1 MLINNQQYINCLTNT
16 RSTPTLISFVWELSK
31 PTEAVFSTSVN
42 PKAFWNWKGSSGGL
56 ALPYMLSETI
66 WNKSHMESDPSVSDF
81 WAGFVHFQESAGTA
95 SSSAAVTLLLS
106 SFSFY
111 LTHLR
116 VPILYMK
123 ENWPLV
129 NFKTSDYNTL
139 AHHSIVFFK

>member
-81 WAGFVHFQESAGTA
+81 WVAYELALCTSRNLQAPLPVQQQSHFYCLASAFIWHISGCQYCTWRR
-95 SSSAAVTLLLS
+95 TDLLWI
-106 SFSFY
+106 
-111 LTHLR
+111 LR
-116 VPILYMK
+116 LQIIILWPI
-123 ENWPLV
+123 
-129 NFKTSDYNTL
+129 
-139 AHHSIVFFK
+139 IQ